1 MRRED
6 EGLLRGTTSFVRDLP
21 SDDCS
26 HVVFVRSQ
34 LAAGTLTHLDA
45 SAALGAPGVVAV
57 LTAEDLALEPFSY
70 FTPVPDDVAR
80 PPLVSDRVR
89 MVGELVAAV
98 VADTAAHAVDAA
110 ELVEVDIEPSEPAV
124 DPRRAGDPDAP
135 LLFDRPE
142 GNIVM
147 QYERGRIDDLFEL
160 AAHVETGSYPNQRL
174 SSAPMENCGAIV
186 RPSGEGLDV
195 WATGQGVHTIRH
207 EMAQLMG
214 VDDETIR
221 VRSPAVGGGFGGR
234 HSAPIEILVLGA
246 IARHLDRP
254 VTWQATRRENLLSMV
269 HGRAQDHTV
278 EMGFDDDG
286 LIVGLRVHNLA
297 DCGAYAHFG
306 PLMPFMSRKLACGP
320 YRIPRV
326 DYSWTAVATNT
337 NPVGPYRGAGQ
348 PEATNSIERTI
359 ENAARTLGIDP
370 LEIRRRNMIGPDEFP
385 YDTPTKLT
393 YDSGD
398 YAGALNRAAK
408 LVGYTDLRTEQADR
422 RARGDQTAVG
432 VGFASYISYV
442 AADSETGM
450 VEVADDGTIGVR
462 CGTFNHGQAHETTVT
477 NVVAAALGVAQT
489 AISYNDDDSDA
500 LDQGGGTGGS
510 RSAMMAGGAA
520 QLAADA
526 VLDQARH
533 LAARLLEADPAD
545 IVPLTTDDGTSG
557 LGVTGVPASILS
569 WAALATEAHAAGTPL
584 TAEVEY
590 EPTAAAHP
598 SGTHASVVE
607 VDLDTGDVRLRAHVA
622 VDDCGTVLNAPV
634 VEGQQ
639 HGGSAA
645 GIGQALYEEISFDD
659 DGNPRTITF
668 GDYLIPSAAELP
680 SFATDTMD
688 IPSPVSE
695 TGAKGIGENGAVA
708 APTSV
713 QNAVVD
719 ALSHLGVTHVDMP
732 MTPERVWRTINAVR

>member
-1 MRRED
+1 MRLED
-6 EGLLRGTTSFVRDLP
+6 EGLLRGATAFVRDLP
-21 SDDCS
+21 ADDCA

-34 LAAGTLTHLDA
+34 VAAGALTHLDTSGAA
-45 SAALGAPGVVAV
+45 SAPGVRAV
-57 LTAEDLALEPFSY
+57 LTAADLGLEPFSY
-70 FTPVPDDVAR
+70 FTPVPDEVAR
-80 PPLVSDRVR
+80 PPLVTDTVR
-89 MVGELVAAV
+89 MVGELIAAV
-98 VADTAAHAVDAA
+98 VADTAAQAVDAA
-110 ELVEVDIEPSEPAV
+110 ELVEVDIEPTDPVV
-124 DPRRAGDPDAP
+124 DPRHAADPGAP

-142 GNIVM
+142 GNVVM

-174 SSAPMENCGAIV
+174 ASAPMENCGAIV
-186 RPSGEGLDV
+186 RPTAAGLDL

-207 EMAQLMG
+207 EMAQLLG
-214 VDDETIR
+214 VADETIR

-246 IARHLDRP
+246 IARHLDQP
-254 VTWQATRRENLLSMV
+254 VTWQATRSENLLSMV

-320 YRIPRV
+320 YKIPRV

-348 PEATNSIERTI
+348 PEATNGIERTI
-359 ENAARTLGIDP
+359 ENAARSLGLDP

-385 YDTPTKLT
+385 YDTPTKLS

-398 YAGALNRAAK
+398 FAGALDRAAE
-408 LVGYTDLRTEQADR
+408 LVGYDDVRAEQKERRDSADR
-422 RARGDQTAVG
+422 TAVG

-442 AADSETGM
+442 AADSETGL
-450 VEVADDGTIGVR
+450 VEVTDDGTIGVR
-462 CGTFNHGQAHETTVT
+462 CGTFSHGQAHETTVT
-477 NVVAAALGVAQT
+477 NVVAQALGVAT
-489 AISYNDDDSDA
+489 AAISYKDDDSDA
-500 LDQGGGTGGS
+500 LGQGGGTGGS

-526 VLDQARH
+526 VLEQART

-545 IVPLTTDDGTSG
+545 IVPLTAADGTEG
-557 LGVTGVPASILS
+557 LGVTGVPTSTIS
-569 WAALATEAHAAGTPL
+569 WAALATEARAAGTPL
-584 TAEVEY
+584 QAEVEY
-590 EPTAAAHP
+590 EPEAAAHP

-607 VDLDTGDVRLRAHVA
+607 VDLDTGEVRLRSHVA
-622 VDDCGTVLNAPV
+622 VDDCGTVLNPPV

-639 HGGSAA
+639 HGGAAA
-645 GIGQALYEEISFDD
+645 GIGQALYEEIAFDD
-659 DGNPRTITF
+659 DGNPRTTTF

-680 SFATDTMD
+680 SFVTDTMG

-719 ALSHLGVTHVDMP
+719 ALSHLGVTRVDMP
-732 MTPERVWRTINAVR
+732 IKPERVWRAINDVS